1 MYFLVYFVAYS
12 VYSPPVGVETDR
24 YNNYASWTWLCVN
37 EVLRSMTDLTM
48 TSVSTPSFTT
58 QQAVLTLTCSIVVQH
73 TYIHTYIHKYF
84 IKMMTKRIKLTI
96 RETIKS
102 NVSLKLCTWHCCC
115 QIIVVTVLL
124 ISLFICW
131 FSTSTLT
138 VTVCRLS
145 QCATLHLT

>member
-58 QQAVLTLTCSIVVQH
+58 HKQCLHFPVQLL
-73 TYIHTYIHKYF
+73 YSIHTYIHKNF

-96 RETIKS
+96 RETIK
-102 NVSLKLCTWHCCC
+102 K
-115 QIIVVTVLL
+115 
-124 ISLFICW
+124 
-131 FSTSTLT
+131 
-138 VTVCRLS
+138 
-145 QCATLHLT
+145 